1 MGFST
6 NEGGVSPGLKSGP
19 WSSIRCGTYL
29 IIDRLVRYTPN
40 NQATSGPSPSTSELG
55 CRT

>member
-29 IIDRLVRYTPN
+29 IIDRLARYTPN